1 MNLVLH
7 QGLSLQALGLAF
19 QSPNHSVPECNSNSR
34 RGTCCAGLFGPSTE
48 GACATTGSAAA
59 TAGSATATA
68 TAGSA
73 SPARLSLAWFG
84 FVAWRFA
91 GFRET

>member
-1 MNLVLH
+1 MQGRGLRARNIGASDLGPTGFNVL
-7 QGLSLQALGLAF
+7 SAWD
-19 QSPNHSVPECNSNSR
+19 SR
-34 RGTCCAGLFGPSTE
+34 WGSCCAGLFGPLPE